1 MTQPLIETS
10 DIEIIQRGG
19 LVIYPTETLY
29 GLGCCA
35 TDEAALQ
42 RLFQVKGRALGQ
54 PPPVLVSGMSQLHLL
69 VASIPDIAAE
79 LINTYWP
86 GALTLILPANP
97 TLSPLLTGAN
107 SEAGVRTIGV
117 RQSAHP
123 MAKALCERIGT
134 PLVATSANYSGA
146 TGREATPHSLND
158 IPQALRQSVDVVLD
172 GGNVA
177 GQPST
182 IVDCTSDAPRV
193 LRQGALQVSLG

>member
-35 TDEAALQ
+35 THEAALQ

-54 PPPVLVSGMSQLHLL
+54 PPPVLVSGMTQLHLL
-69 VASIPDIAAE
+69 VASIPDIAVE

-86 GALTLILPANP
+86 GALTLILPANDN
-97 TLSPLLTGAN
+97 LSALLTGVKDET
-107 SEAGVRTIGV
+107 SILTIGV
-117 RQSAHP
+117 RQSGHP
-123 MAKALCERIGT
+123 IAAALCERVGA

-146 TGREATPHSLND
+146 SRREAAPHSLED
-158 IPQALRQSVDVVLD
+158 IPASLRQSVDVVLD
-172 GGNVA
+172 GGTVA

-182 IVDCTSDAPRV
+182 ILDCTGDAPRV
-193 LRQGALQVSLG
+193 LRQGALQIDF